1 MLKFEKPDYKVKE
14 YVKDSFYGKFE
25 LEPLERGFGTT
36 LGNALRRVMLSSLP
50 GDAITSVK
58 IDGVAH
64 EFQKIDGVIEDV
76 TAIVLNLKGV
86 VIKNHSKDDDKI
98 LRLKKDTPGVV
109 TAGDIEADADIEIL
123 NPDHVIAT
131 LVEGGKLNMEMTIGS
146 GRGYIVAEDNKKILA
161 QNNKTKVGAIAIDS
175 LYSPIE
181 RINYEVENARV
192 GQNNNYDKL
201 ILEVWTNGSITPEE
215 ALALAARILIEHF
228 EVLTEL
234 NSIADETGL
243 MISKSED
250 PAVKILETSI
260 DDLDFSVR
268 AYNCLKRANI
278 NTLQDLT
285 EKSEN
290 EMMKIRNLG
299 KKSLKEVIDK
309 VKEMGFSF
317 RSEE

>member
-14 YVKDSFYGKFE
+14 YIKDSHYGKFE

-64 EFQKIDGVIEDV
+64 EFQKIDGVVEDV
-76 TAIVLNLKGV
+76 TAIVLNLKSV
-86 VIKNHSKDDDKI
+86 VIKNHAKDENKI
-98 LRLKKDTPGVV
+98 IRLTKNTPGVV
-109 TAGDIEADADIEIL
+109 TAGDIEKDADIEIL
-123 NPDHVIAT
+123 NPDQVIAT
-131 LVEGGKLNMEMTIGS
+131 LVEGGSLNMEMTIGS
-146 GRGYIVAEDNKKILA
+146 GRGYVVADDNKKLL
-161 QNNKTKVGAIAIDS
+161 QNDKTKLGAIAIDS
-175 LYSPIE
+175 LYSPVE
-181 RINYEVENARV
+181 RINYEVETARV
-192 GQNNNYDKL
+192 GQNNNFDKL
-201 ILEVWTNGSITPEE
+201 ILEVWTNGSISPEE

-228 EVLTEL
+228 EILTSL
-234 NSIADETGL
+234 NAIADETGL

-250 PAVKILETSI
+250 PSVKILETSI

-278 NTLQDLT
+278 LTLKDLVD
-285 EKSEN
+285 KSEN

-299 KKSLKEVIDK
+299 KKSLKEVMDK
-309 VKEMGFSF
+309 VKDMGLNF
-317 RSEE
+317 RDEN

>member
-1 MLKFEKPDYKVKE
+1 MLKFEKPDYKIKE
-14 YVKDSFYGKFE
+14 YVEDSFYGKFV
-25 LEPLERGFGTT
+25 LEPLERGFGNTI
-36 LGNALRRVMLSSLP
+36 GNALRRVMLSSLP

-76 TAIVLNLKGV
+76 TAIVLNLKSV
-86 VIKNHSKDDDKI
+86 VLKNHARGTDKT
-98 LRLKKDTPGVV
+98 LYLKKNTPGVV
-109 TAGDIEADADIEIL
+109 TAGDIEKDADIEIL
-123 NPDHVIAT
+123 NPDQVIAT
-131 LVEGGKLNMEMTIGS
+131 VVEGGKLNMEMTVS
-146 GRGYIVAEDNKKILA
+146 DGRGYVVADDNKKLL
-161 QNNKTKVGAIAIDS
+161 NNDKTKVGAIAIDS

-201 ILEVWTNGSITPEE
+201 TIEVWTNGSIMPEE
-215 ALALAARILIEHF
+215 AMALGARILMEHL
-228 EVLTEL
+228 EIITDL

-243 MISKSED
+243 MIAKSED
-250 PAVKILETSI
+250 PIVKMLDTSI

-278 NTLQDLT
+278 MTLRDLT
-285 EKSEN
+285 EKTEA

-309 VKEMGFSF
+309 VKDMGLTFKD
-317 RSEE
+317 EN

>member
-14 YVKDSFYGKFE
+14 YIKDCFYGKFE

-76 TAIVLNLKGV
+76 TAIVLNLKGIV
-86 VIKNHSKDDDKI
+86 VKNHARGEEKI
-98 LRLKKDTPGVV
+98 IRLKKDTPGVV
-109 TAGDIEADADIEIL
+109 TAADIEEDADIEIL

-131 LVEGGKLNMEMTIGS
+131 IADGGKLNMEMTIGY
-146 GRGYIVAEDNKKILA
+146 GRGYIVAEENKKLFA
-161 QNNKTKVGAIAIDS
+161 QDKTKLGTIAIDS
-175 LYSPIE
+175 LYSPVE
-181 RINYEVENARV
+181 RINYEVETARV
-192 GQNNNYDKL
+192 GQDNSFDKL
-201 ILEVWTNGSITPEE
+201 ILEVWTNGAMLPEE
-215 ALALAARILIEHF
+215 ALALASRILIEHF
-228 EVLTEL
+228 EILTNL

-243 MISKSED
+243 MISKADD
-250 PAVKILETSI
+250 PSVKILETSI

-278 NTLQDLT
+278 LTLRDLV
-285 EKSEN
+285 EKTEN

-299 KKSLKEVIDK
+299 KKSLKEVMDK
-309 VKEMGFSF
+309 VKDMGLSF
-317 RSEE
+317 KEEN

>member
-14 YVKDSFYGKFE
+14 YIKDSHYGKFE

-64 EFQKIDGVIEDV
+64 EFQKIDGVVEDV
-76 TAIVLNLKGV
+76 TAIVLNLKSV
-86 VIKNHSKDDDKI
+86 VIKNHAKDENKI
-98 LRLKKDTPGVV
+98 IRLTKNTPGVV
-109 TAGDIEADADIEIL
+109 TAGDIEPDADIEIL
-123 NPDHVIAT
+123 NPDQVIAT
-131 LVEGGKLNMEMTIGS
+131 LVEGGSLNMEMTIGS
-146 GRGYIVAEDNKKILA
+146 GRGYVVADENKKLL
-161 QNNKTKVGAIAIDS
+161 QNDKTKVGAIAIDS
-175 LYSPIE
+175 LYSPVE
-181 RINYEVENARV
+181 RINYEVETARV
-192 GQNNNYDKL
+192 GQNNNFDKL
-201 ILEVWTNGSITPEE
+201 ILEVWTNGSISPEE

-228 EVLTEL
+228 EILTSL
-234 NSIADETGL
+234 NAIADETGL

-250 PAVKILETSI
+250 PSVKILETSI

-278 NTLQDLT
+278 LTLKDLVD
-285 EKSEN
+285 KSEN

-299 KKSLKEVIDK
+299 KKSLKEVMDK
-309 VKEMGFSF
+309 VKDMGLNF
-317 RSEE
+317 RDEN

>member
-14 YVKDSFYGKFE
+14 YIKDSHYGKFE

-64 EFQKIDGVIEDV
+64 EFQKIDGVVEDV
-76 TAIVLNLKGV
+76 TAIVLNLKSI
-86 VIKNHSKDDDKI
+86 VIKNHAKDENKI
-98 LRLKKDTPGVV
+98 IRLTKNTPGVV
-109 TAGDIEADADIEIL
+109 TAGDIEKDADIEIL
-123 NPDHVIAT
+123 NPDQVIAT
-131 LVEGGKLNMEMTIGS
+131 LVEGGSLNMEMTIGS
-146 GRGYIVAEDNKKILA
+146 GRGYVVADENKKLL
-161 QNNKTKVGAIAIDS
+161 QNDKAKVGAIAIDS
-175 LYSPIE
+175 LYSPVE
-181 RINYEVENARV
+181 RINYEVETARV
-192 GQNNNYDKL
+192 GQNNNFDKL
-201 ILEVWTNGSITPEE
+201 ILEVWTNGSISPEE

-228 EVLTEL
+228 EILTSL
-234 NSIADETGL
+234 NAIADETGL

-250 PAVKILETSI
+250 PSVKILETSI

-278 NTLQDLT
+278 LTLKDLVD
-285 EKSEN
+285 KSEN

-299 KKSLKEVIDK
+299 KKSLKEVMDK
-309 VKEMGFSF
+309 VKDMGLNF
-317 RSEE
+317 RDEN

>member
-14 YVKDSFYGKFE
+14 YIKDSHYGKFE

-64 EFQKIDGVIEDV
+64 EFQKIDGVVEDV
-76 TAIVLNLKGV
+76 TAIVLNLKSI
-86 VIKNHSKDDDKI
+86 VIKNHAKDENKI
-98 LRLKKDTPGVV
+98 IRLTKNTPGVV
-109 TAGDIEADADIEIL
+109 TAGDIEKDADIEIL
-123 NPDHVIAT
+123 NPDQVIAT
-131 LVEGGKLNMEMTIGS
+131 LVEGGSLNMEMTIGS
-146 GRGYIVAEDNKKILA
+146 GRGYVVADDNKKLL
-161 QNNKTKVGAIAIDS
+161 QNDKTKVGAIAIDS
-175 LYSPIE
+175 LYSPVE
-181 RINYEVENARV
+181 RINYEVETARV
-192 GQNNNYDKL
+192 GQNNNFDKL
-201 ILEVWTNGSITPEE
+201 ILEVWTNGSISPEE

-228 EVLTEL
+228 EILTSL
-234 NSIADETGL
+234 NAIADETGL

-250 PAVKILETSI
+250 PSVKILETSI

-278 NTLQDLT
+278 LTLKDLVDET
-285 EKSEN
+285 EN

-299 KKSLKEVIDK
+299 KKSLKEVMDK
-309 VKEMGFSF
+309 VKDMGLNF
-317 RSEE
+317 RDEN

>member
-14 YVKDSFYGKFE
+14 YIKDSHYGKFE

-64 EFQKIDGVIEDV
+64 EFQKIDGVVEDI
-76 TAIVLNLKGV
+76 TAIVLNLKSI
-86 VIKNHSKDDDKI
+86 VIKNHAKDENKI
-98 LRLKKDTPGVV
+98 IRLTKNTPGVV
-109 TAGDIEADADIEIL
+109 TAGDIEKDADIEIL
-123 NPDHVIAT
+123 NPDQVIAT
-131 LVEGGKLNMEMTIGS
+131 LVEGGSLNMEMTIGS
-146 GRGYIVAEDNKKILA
+146 GRGYVVAEDNKKLL
-161 QNNKTKVGAIAIDS
+161 QNDKTKVGAIAIDS
-175 LYSPIE
+175 LYSPVE
-181 RINYEVENARV
+181 RINYEVETARV
-192 GQNNNYDKL
+192 GQNNNFDKL
-201 ILEVWTNGSITPEE
+201 ILEVWTNGSISPEE

-228 EVLTEL
+228 EILTSL
-234 NSIADETGL
+234 NAIADETGL

-250 PAVKILETSI
+250 PSVKILETSI

-278 NTLQDLT
+278 LTLKDLVD
-285 EKSEN
+285 KSEN

-299 KKSLKEVIDK
+299 KKSLKEVMDK
-309 VKEMGFSF
+309 VKDMGLNF
-317 RSEE
+317 RDEN

>member
-14 YVKDSFYGKFE
+14 YIKDSHYGKFE

-86 VIKNHSKDDDKI
+86 VIKNHAKHENKI
-98 LRLKKDTPGVV
+98 IRLTKNTPGVV
-109 TAGDIEADADIEIL
+109 TAGDIEKDADIEIL
-123 NPDHVIAT
+123 NPDQVIAT
-131 LVEGGKLNMEMTIGS
+131 LVEGGSLNMEMTIGS
-146 GRGYIVAEDNKKILA
+146 GRGYVVADDNKKLL
-161 QNNKTKVGAIAIDS
+161 QNDKTKIGAIAIDS
-175 LYSPIE
+175 LYSPVE
-181 RINYEVENARV
+181 RINYEVETARV
-192 GQNNNYDKL
+192 GQNNNFDKL
-201 ILEVWTNGSITPEE
+201 ILEVWTNGSISPEE

-228 EVLTEL
+228 EILTSL
-234 NSIADETGL
+234 NAIADETGL

-250 PAVKILETSI
+250 PSVKILETSI

-278 NTLQDLT
+278 LTLKDLVD
-285 EKSEN
+285 KSEN

-299 KKSLKEVIDK
+299 KKSLKEVMDK
-309 VKEMGFSF
+309 VKDMGLNF
-317 RSEE
+317 RDEN

>member
-76 TAIVLNLKGV
+76 TAIVLNLKGIV
-86 VIKNHSKDDDKI
+86 LKNHSKDDDKI

-243 MISKSED
+243 MISESED

-278 NTLQDLT
+278 LTLKDLVDKT
-285 EKSEN
+285 EN

-299 KKSLKEVIDK
+299 KKSLKEVMDK
-309 VKEMGFSF
+309 VKDMGLTFKD
-317 RSEE
+317 EN

>member
-14 YVKDSFYGKFE
+14 YIESSHYGKFE
-25 LEPLERGFGTT
+25 IEPLERGFGTT

-64 EFQKIDGVIEDV
+64 EFQKMDGVIEDV
-76 TAIVLNLKGV
+76 TAIVLNLKSIV
-86 VIKNHSKDDDKI
+86 LKNHSTDENKK
-98 LRLKKDTPGVV
+98 LRLSVSTPGVV
-109 TAGDIEADADIEIL
+109 TAGDIEKDAHIEIL
-123 NPDHVIAT
+123 NPEQVIAT
-131 LVEGGKLNMEMTIGS
+131 LAEGGSLNMEMTIGS
-146 GRGYIVAEDNKKILA
+146 GRGYTRADDNKKILD
-161 QNNKTKVGAIAIDS
+161 TKSKPGVIAIDS

-201 ILEVWTNGSITPEE
+201 IMEVWTNGSISPEE
-215 ALALAARILIEHF
+215 SIALASRILIEHF
-228 EVLTEL
+228 EVLANL
-234 NSIADETGL
+234 NEIADETGL
-243 MISKSED
+243 MISNTED
-250 PAVKILETSI
+250 PSVKILETSI

-278 NTLQDLT
+278 LTLADLVD
-285 EKSEN
+285 KSEN

-299 KKSLKEVIDK
+299 KKSLKEVLDK
-309 VKEMGFSF
+309 VKELDLNLKD
-317 RSEE
+317 ED

>member
-14 YVKDSFYGKFE
+14 YIESSHYGKFE
-25 LEPLERGFGTT
+25 IEPLERGFGTT

-76 TAIVLNLKGV
+76 TAIVLNLKSIV
-86 VIKNHSKDDDKI
+86 LKNHSTTEGKKI
-98 LRLKKDTPGVV
+98 RLSVNTPGVV
-109 TAGDIEADADIEIL
+109 TAGDIEKDADIEIL
-123 NPDHVIAT
+123 NPEQVIAT
-131 LVEGGKLNMEMTIGS
+131 LAEGGSLNMEMTIGN
-146 GRGYIVAEDNKKILA
+146 GRGYTRADENKKILD
-161 QNNKTKVGAIAIDS
+161 TKSKPNVIAIDS

-192 GQNNNYDKL
+192 GQNNNFDKL
-201 ILEVWTNGSITPEE
+201 IMEVWTNGSITPEE
-215 ALALAARILIEHF
+215 SIALASRILIEHF
-228 EVLTEL
+228 EVLANL
-234 NSIADETGL
+234 NEIADETGL
-243 MISKSED
+243 MISNTED
-250 PAVKILETSI
+250 PNSKILETSI

-278 NTLQDLT
+278 LTLNDLV

-309 VKEMGFSF
+309 VKDMGLSF
-317 RSEE
+317 RKED

>member
-14 YVKDSFYGKFE
+14 YIKDSHYGKFE

-64 EFQKIDGVIEDV
+64 EFQKIDGVVEDV
-76 TAIVLNLKGV
+76 TAIVLNLKSV
-86 VIKNHSKDDDKI
+86 VIKNHAKDENKI
-98 LRLKKDTPGVV
+98 IRLTKNTPGVV
-109 TAGDIEADADIEIL
+109 TAGDIEKDADIEIL
-123 NPDHVIAT
+123 NPDQVIAT
-131 LVEGGKLNMEMTIGS
+131 LVEGGSLNMEMTIGS
-146 GRGYIVAEDNKKILA
+146 GRGYVVADENKKLL
-161 QNNKTKVGAIAIDS
+161 QNDKTKIGAIAIDS
-175 LYSPIE
+175 LYSPVE
-181 RINYEVENARV
+181 RINYEVETARV
-192 GQNNNYDKL
+192 GQNNNFDKL
-201 ILEVWTNGSITPEE
+201 ILEVWTNGSISPEE

-228 EVLTEL
+228 EILTSL
-234 NSIADETGL
+234 NAIADETGL

-250 PAVKILETSI
+250 PSVKILETSI

-278 NTLQDLT
+278 LTLKDLVD
-285 EKSEN
+285 KSEN

-299 KKSLKEVIDK
+299 KKSLKEVMDK
-309 VKEMGFSF
+309 VKDMGLSF
-317 RSEE
+317 RDEN

>member
-14 YVKDSFYGKFE
+14 YIKDSHYGKFE
-25 LEPLERGFGTT
+25 LEPLDRGFGTT

-64 EFQKIDGVIEDV
+64 EFQKIDGVVEDV
-76 TAIVLNLKGV
+76 TAIVLNLKSV
-86 VIKNHSKDDDKI
+86 VIKNHAKDENKI
-98 LRLKKDTPGVV
+98 IRLTKNTPGVV
-109 TAGDIEADADIEIL
+109 TAGDIEPDADIEIL
-123 NPDHVIAT
+123 NPDQAIAT
-131 LVEGGKLNMEMTIGS
+131 LVEGGSLNMEMTIGS
-146 GRGYIVAEDNKKILA
+146 GRGYVVADDNKKLL
-161 QNNKTKVGAIAIDS
+161 QNDKTKVGAIAIDS
-175 LYSPIE
+175 LYSPVE
-181 RINYEVENARV
+181 RINYEVETARV
-192 GQNNNYDKL
+192 GQNNNFDKL

-228 EVLTEL
+228 EILTNL

-250 PAVKILETSI
+250 PSVKILETSI

-278 NTLQDLT
+278 LTLKDLVD
-285 EKSEN
+285 KSEN

-299 KKSLKEVIDK
+299 KKSLKEVMDK
-309 VKEMGFSF
+309 VKDMGLNF
-317 RSEE
+317 RDEN